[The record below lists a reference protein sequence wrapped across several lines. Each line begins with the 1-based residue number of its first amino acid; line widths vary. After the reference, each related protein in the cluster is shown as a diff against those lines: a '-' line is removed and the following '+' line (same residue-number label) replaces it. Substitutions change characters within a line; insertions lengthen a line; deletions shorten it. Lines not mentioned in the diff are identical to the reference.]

1 MSFSLTTE
9 ALSRR
14 REEAELRNQIRFRK
28 LRLRGLQRAGEQ
40 VLLAATAQNLKR
52 LIRFVIKAK
61 NPRLRWPEQAISI
74 ESPGSKHNRSAMKA
88 GNQLVFQQHHI
99 FPKLGFR
106 PVAWDRCRQ
115 KKRGRRIDED
125 GKIQRRFNSA
135 REYHR

>member
-28 LRLRGLQRAGEQ
+28 LRLRGLQRAAEQ

-74 ESPGSKHNRSAMKA
+74 EPPGSKHNRSAMKLA
-88 GNQLVFQQHHI
+88 TN
-99 FPKLGFR
+99 
-106 PVAWDRCRQ
+106 
-115 KKRGRRIDED
+115 
-125 GKIQRRFNSA
+125 
-135 REYHR
+135 